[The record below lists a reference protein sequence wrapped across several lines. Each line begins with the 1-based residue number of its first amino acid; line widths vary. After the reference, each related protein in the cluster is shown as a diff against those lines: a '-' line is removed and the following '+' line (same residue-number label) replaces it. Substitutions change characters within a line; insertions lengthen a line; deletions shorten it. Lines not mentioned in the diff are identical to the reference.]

1 MKRCATRLH
10 YITRE
15 EKQEHEYIAN
25 NMGGFYRVMCCLPV
39 FLVILFVDE
48 CMCKRTC
55 TFAVFIILLSCTQC
69 RLFFLDL
76 LYNVKHL
83 HKTSIHQETVI
94 FTELD
99 SLTKCF
105 SLLPYSFFPPNIIIM
120 NVKTMPSMN
129 VFRRREVK

>member
-1 MKRCATRLH
+1 MNVCVS
-10 YITRE
+10 
-15 EKQEHEYIAN
+15 EHVLLW
-25 NMGGFYRVMCCLPV
+25 F
-39 FLVILFVDE
+39 
-48 CMCKRTC
+48 
-55 TFAVFIILLSCTQC
+55 LLSCC
-69 RLFFLDL
+69 LVHNAACSSFDL

-105 SLLPYSFFPPNIIIM
+105 FLLPYSFFPPNIIIM